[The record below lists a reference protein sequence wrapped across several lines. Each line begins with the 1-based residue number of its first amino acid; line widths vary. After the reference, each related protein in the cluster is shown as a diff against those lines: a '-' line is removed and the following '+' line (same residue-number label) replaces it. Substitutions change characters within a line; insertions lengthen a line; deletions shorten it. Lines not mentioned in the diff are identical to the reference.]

1 MVSHRISTRPP
12 GEDGYHTRHA
22 RAKSA
27 AARAK
32 PMLALAAPSSEV
44 ELARAPSSEV
54 ELGRGSV
61 KNPLHDEDL
70 DDDVLFDEDDDDGSL
85 GDNSDS
91 DDDDAALAK
100 QASFVERT
108 LRRVPRLS
116 TAACVTPASKL
127 IARWCKLMLKW
138 ILPNAAV
145 AAIVM
150 TLMRAR
156 YSGRGAWY
164 EALVM
169 VIETPANCAM
179 AMLPWYLVLR
189 LPVGDEAEALPPS
202 QVHRLRQ
209 AAPGA
214 PPGSNSKAVRRQAV
228 RRQAVRRQAVRR
240 RRRAYDERTAARV
253 ASCRAAAGIDLVG
266 GVRRAGRGRQRR

>member
-1 MVSHRISTRPP
+1 
-12 GEDGYHTRHA
+12 
-22 RAKSA
+22 
-27 AARAK
+27 
-32 PMLALAAPSSEV
+32 MLALAAPSSEV

-138 ILPNAAV
+138 ILPNAA
-145 AAIVM
+145 
-150 TLMRAR
+150 
-156 YSGRGAWY
+156 
-164 EALVM
+164 
-169 VIETPANCAM
+169 
-179 AMLPWYLVLR
+179 
-189 LPVGDEAEALPPS
+189 
-202 QVHRLRQ
+202 
-209 AAPGA
+209 
-214 PPGSNSKAVRRQAV
+214 
-228 RRQAVRRQAVRR
+228 
-240 RRRAYDERTAARV
+240 
-253 ASCRAAAGIDLVG
+253 
-266 GVRRAGRGRQRR
+266 